1 MCVCWRLE
9 GLRGANFTPL
19 YLHWPQETSSISIIT
34 SSWFKWDRR
43 DRTASTDMQTR
54 RDQSTE
60 DAF

>member
-9 GLRGANFTPL
+9 RLRGANFMPF